1 MNIKELKEKIA
12 HLPDDMEVYGESG
25 QTEQGGG
32 IYDHSPSVAV
42 YEFEDEF
49 SGYEGTVLLICTN
62 HNIDED
68 SCCGTMERLS
78 DDELA
83 KLHYETAKS
92 ECSDGK

>member
-12 HLPDDMEVYGESG
+12 HLPDDMEVYGIAG

-62 HNIDED
+62 HNNDED